1 MLFRSPAHIER
12 YDVRTATRAV
22 WLLKAG
28 LVATEIDAKEA
39 QSDVKL
45 SQLQEQFLK
54 MADRFRPVSIF

>member
-1 MLFRSPAHIER
+1 MGPANVEP

-28 LVATEIDAKEA
+28 LVATEIDAKDGP
-39 QSDVKL
+39 SDVKL
-45 SQLQEQFLK
+45 SQLQHQFLT